1 MTAIIQNRCSFRTEL
16 AECGNRHKKIGYLCF
31 IIITLL
37 TTLPMK
43 RHHLLFLFAAFIA
56 ITSSAQKLDNLVEL
70 KQKSEN
76 PLFHHLD
83 KAPRTPAFE
92 CEGYWAWGSSVVK
105 GDDGKYHMFVSRFPK
120 SLPFHP
126 GWMVASEI
134 VHAVSEIPQG
144 PYRFSEVALPARGAI
159 LGRTL
164 HTQSTHFEAEREILP
179 YLYGFHPPL
188 CRPYL
193 RTTHPEKPLVYRCP
207 RQQTRGTGRCRL
219 ALRSVET
226 LGRAHLEDQAQYF
239 LQFSDLK
246 SLAYHSRR
254 RFGDDDIQ
262 GTTLHERL
270 PALGHEPRNGLCS
283 YHRRPL
289 SSAEQ

>member
-1 MTAIIQNRCSFRTEL
+1 
-16 AECGNRHKKIGYLCF
+16 
-31 IIITLL
+31 
-37 TTLPMK
+37 MK

-134 VHAVSEIPQG
+134 VHAAVS
-144 PYRFSEVALPARGAI
+144 YTHLTLPTI
-159 LGRTL
+159 L
-164 HTQSTHFEAEREILP
+164 
-179 YLYGFHPPL
+179 
-188 CRPYL
+188 
-193 RTTHPEKPLVYRCP
+193 LV
-207 RQQTRGTGRCRL
+207 
-219 ALRSVET
+219 
-226 LGRAHLEDQAQYF
+226 
-239 LQFSDLK
+239 
-246 SLAYHSRR
+246 
-254 RFGDDDIQ
+254 
-262 GTTLHERL
+262 
-270 PALGHEPRNGLCS
+270 
-283 YHRRPL
+283 
-289 SSAEQ
+289 

>member
-120 SLPFHP
+120 SFL
-126 GWMVASEI
+126 
-134 VHAVSEIPQG
+134 
-144 PYRFSEVALPARGAI
+144 
-159 LGRTL
+159 
-164 HTQSTHFEAEREILP
+164 
-179 YLYGFHPPL
+179 HPPL
-188 CRPYL
+188 FRLRVCRVL
-193 RTTHPEKPLVYRCP
+193 SLSACIRFRQVQVRRTF
-207 RQQTRGTGRCRL
+207 RQVQ
-219 ALRSVET
+219 
-226 LGRAHLEDQAQYF
+226 
-239 LQFSDLK
+239 
-246 SLAYHSRR
+246 SR
-254 RFGDDDIQ
+254 I
-262 GTTLHERL
+262 L
-270 PALGHEPRNGLCS
+270 
-283 YHRRPL
+283 
-289 SSAEQ
+289 

>member
-144 PYRFSEVALPARGAI
+144 PYRFSEVALPARGAQYWD
-159 LGRTL
+159 GR
-164 HTQSTHFEAEREILP
+164 STHNPRILRQNGKY
-179 YLYGFHPPL
+179 YLIYMGS
-188 CRPYL
+188 
-193 RTTHPEKPLVYRCP
+193 THPFADPTYEQLTLKSPWCTVARANKRVGLAVADSPYGP
-207 RQQTRGTGRCRL
+207 WKRL
-219 ALRSVET
+219 DEP
-226 LGRAHLEDQAQYF
+226 LEDQAQYF

-262 GTTLHERL
+262 GATLHERL

>member
-37 TTLPMK
+37 TTFPMK

-134 VHAVSEIPQG
+134 VHAVSEVPQG
-144 PYRFSEVALPARGAI
+144 PYRFSEVALPARGAQYWD
-159 LGRTL
+159 GR
-164 HTQSTHFEAEREILP
+164 STHNPRIL
-179 YLYGFHPPL
+179 
-188 CRPYL
+188 R
-193 RTTHPEKPLVYRCP
+193 
-207 RQQTRGTGRCRL
+207 
-219 ALRSVET
+219 
-226 LGRAHLEDQAQYF
+226 
-239 LQFSDLK
+239 
-246 SLAYHSRR
+246 
-254 RFGDDDIQ
+254 
-262 GTTLHERL
+262 
-270 PALGHEPRNGLCS
+270 
-283 YHRRPL
+283 
-289 SSAEQ
+289 

>member
-1 MTAIIQNRCSFRTEL
+1 
-16 AECGNRHKKIGYLCF
+16 
-31 IIITLL
+31 
-37 TTLPMK
+37 MK

-120 SLPFHP
+120 ELAVPSGMDGSL
-126 GWMVASEI
+126 GDCTCRVRGTARTLS
-134 VHAVSEIPQG
+134 VQRSG
-144 PYRFSEVALPARGAI
+144 PPCPWCAI

-262 GTTLHERL
+262 GATLHERVT
-270 PALGHEPRNGLCS
+270 CT
-283 YHRRPL
+283 RP
-289 SSAEQ
+289 

>member
-1 MTAIIQNRCSFRTEL
+1 
-16 AECGNRHKKIGYLCF
+16 
-31 IIITLL
+31 
-37 TTLPMK
+37 MK

-134 VHAVSEIPQG
+134 VHAVSEVPQG
-144 PYRFSEVALPARGAI
+144 PYRFSEVALPARGAQYWD
-159 LGRTL
+159 GR
-164 HTQSTHFEAEREILP
+164 STHNPRILRQNGKY
-179 YLYGFHPPL
+179 YLIYMGS
-188 CRPYL
+188 
-193 RTTHPEKPLVYRCP
+193 THPFADPCLLYTSPSP
-207 RQQTRGTGRCRL
+207 R
-219 ALRSVET
+219 
-226 LGRAHLEDQAQYF
+226 D
-239 LQFSDLK
+239 
-246 SLAYHSRR
+246 
-254 RFGDDDIQ
+254 
-262 GTTLHERL
+262 
-270 PALGHEPRNGLCS
+270 
-283 YHRRPL
+283 
-289 SSAEQ
+289 

>member
-1 MTAIIQNRCSFRTEL
+1 MFHHNNLINNTPHEKTSI
-16 AECGNRHKKIGYLCF
+16 CF
-31 IIITLL
+31 FS
-37 TTLPMK
+37 LP
-43 RHHLLFLFAAFIA
+43 LFIA

-144 PYRFSEVALPARGAI
+144 PYRFSEVASLPVVARI

-164 HTQSTHFEAEREILP
+164 PHTIHAF
-179 YLYGFHPPL
+179 
-188 CRPYL
+188 
-193 RTTHPEKPLVYRCP
+193 
-207 RQQTRGTGRCRL
+207 
-219 ALRSVET
+219 
-226 LGRAHLEDQAQYF
+226 
-239 LQFSDLK
+239 
-246 SLAYHSRR
+246 
-254 RFGDDDIQ
+254 
-262 GTTLHERL
+262 
-270 PALGHEPRNGLCS
+270 
-283 YHRRPL
+283 
-289 SSAEQ
+289 

>member
-1 MTAIIQNRCSFRTEL
+1 
-16 AECGNRHKKIGYLCF
+16 
-31 IIITLL
+31 
-37 TTLPMK
+37 MK

-144 PYRFSEVALPARGAI
+144 PYRFSEVALPARGAQYWD
-159 LGRTL
+159 GR
-164 HTQSTHFEAEREILP
+164 STHNPRILRQNGKY
-179 YLYGFHPPL
+179 YLIYMGS
-188 CRPYL
+188 
-193 RTTHPEKPLVYRCP
+193 THPFADPTYEQLTLKSPWCTVARANK
-207 RQQTRGTGRCRL
+207 RVGL
-219 ALRSVET
+219 AVADSLTVEWEDGSVEKQ
-226 LGRAHLEDQAQYF
+226 GQLERPFILFEDG
-239 LQFSDLK
+239 K
-246 SLAYHSRR
+246 PAYIFFATMDGPGGFENASRSWNMVIPIKDR
-254 RFGDDDIQ
+254 K
-262 GTTLHERL
+262 
-270 PALGHEPRNGLCS
+270 
-283 YHRRPL
+283 
-289 SSAEQ
+289 

>member
-105 GDDGKYHMFVSRFPK
+105 GDDASTICSFPAFPK
-120 SLPFHP
+120 LAVPSGMDGSL
-126 GWMVASEI
+126 GDCTCRVRGTARTLS
-134 VHAVSEIPQG
+134 VQRSG
-144 PYRFSEVALPARGAI
+144 PPCPWCAI

-179 YLYGFHPPL
+179 YLYGFH
-188 CRPYL
+188 
-193 RTTHPEKPLVYRCP
+193 HP
-207 RQQTRGTGRCRL
+207 
-219 ALRSVET
+219 
-226 LGRAHLEDQAQYF
+226 
-239 LQFSDLK
+239 
-246 SLAYHSRR
+246 
-254 RFGDDDIQ
+254 
-262 GTTLHERL
+262 
-270 PALGHEPRNGLCS
+270 
-283 YHRRPL
+283 
-289 SSAEQ
+289 

>member
-1 MTAIIQNRCSFRTEL
+1 
-16 AECGNRHKKIGYLCF
+16 
-31 IIITLL
+31 
-37 TTLPMK
+37 MK

-144 PYRFSEVALPARGAI
+144 PYRFSEVALPARGAQYWD
-159 LGRTL
+159 GR
-164 HTQSTHFEAEREILP
+164 STHNPRIL
-179 YLYGFHPPL
+179 
-188 CRPYL
+188 
-193 RTTHPEKPLVYRCP
+193 
-207 RQQTRGTGRCRL
+207 RQNFRSIFPASQSSIIRL
-219 ALRSVET
+219 KF
-226 LGRAHLEDQAQYF
+226 F
-239 LQFSDLK
+239 LF
-246 SLAYHSRR
+246 
-254 RFGDDDIQ
+254 FVFVPDI
-262 GTTLHERL
+262 
-270 PALGHEPRNGLCS
+270 P
-283 YHRRPL
+283 
-289 SSAEQ
+289 SSAYIPASSYCGLLLIKFV